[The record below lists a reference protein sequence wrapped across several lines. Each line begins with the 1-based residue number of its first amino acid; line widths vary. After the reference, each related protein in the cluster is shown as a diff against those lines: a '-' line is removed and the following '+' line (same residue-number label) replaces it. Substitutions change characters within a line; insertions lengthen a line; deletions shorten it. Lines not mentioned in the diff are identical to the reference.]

1 MIHLKDKLSHLN
13 FRQACKLLGPEG
25 EKLIREG
32 GKYDIDLTEQVTVG
46 RDLFSLDLGE
56 AVVTI
61 ALDPEK
67 NKLLNFQCNAC
78 STACE
83 HLGALFSL
91 ILEEKMALGLAAPPP
106 ERIPIESLSDEELV
120 KQAIEERAERARTEK
135 MRLKSLNGNELWTDY
150 IVTNAASGKSYRVA
164 FRGWE
169 RGESY
174 CSCPDYRKDEDVGTC
189 QARWL
194 VNGPADSK
202 SSFAPASGSPSC
214 SPSGLP

>member
-1 MIHLKDKLSHLN
+1 MIHLKDKLSHLS

-25 EKLIREG
+25 EKLIRAG
-32 GKYDIDLTEQVTVG
+32 GIYDIDLTEQVTVG

-61 ALDPEK
+61 ELDPEK
-67 NKLLNFQCNAC
+67 NKRLNFQCSVCTIAC
-78 STACE
+78 D

-106 ERIPIESLSDEELV
+106 ERVPIESLSDEELV
-120 KQAIEERAERARTEK
+120 RQAIGERTERARTEK
-135 MRLKSLNGNELWTDY
+135 MRLKSLNGKALWTDY

-164 FRGWE
+164 LRGWE

-174 CSCPDYRKDEDVGTC
+174 CSCPDYRKNTLGTC
-189 QARWL
+189 KHIL
-194 VNGPADSK
+194 HVADK
-202 SSFAPASGSPSC
+202 MKNRLNKAVRGT
-214 SPSGLP
+214 LYEIKDITIY